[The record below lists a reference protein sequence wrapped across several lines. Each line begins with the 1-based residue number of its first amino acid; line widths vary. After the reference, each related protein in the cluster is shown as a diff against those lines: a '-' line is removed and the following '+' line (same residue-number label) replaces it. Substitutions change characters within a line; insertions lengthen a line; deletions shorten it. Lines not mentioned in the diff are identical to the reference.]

1 MIKKVLGLLYLDTM
15 ILQAKRDKQQKE
27 DLKPKEMQ
35 KFMKA
40 ILYLIKQKILV
51 NFTKYTIPIF
61 LKESN
66 SIH

>member
-1 MIKKVLGLLYLDTM
+1 MIKKVLGLLYLDTR

-40 ILYLIKQKILV
+40 ILYLIKQKI
-51 NFTKYTIPIF
+51 
-61 LKESN
+61 
-66 SIH
+66 